1 MVEWFL
7 KNFNKC
13 FRDCFFRAG
22 DVFFN
27 LRIFVKFVKY
37 LFKAYVFLLFVIILL
52 FSWRMI
58 VLAVSLLL
66 EKRGYA
72 VFQNFLVSVILLEFT
87 LLKYCCFSFL
97 RTSAIYSVWFL
108 VLQVYASAIFIE
120 FVTQFR
126 SYYDF
131 FS

>member
-27 LRIFVKFVKY
+27 LRVFVKFVKY
-37 LFKAYVFLLFVIILL
+37 LFKAYVFLLFAIILL
-52 FSWRMI
+52 FSWRVI

-66 EKRGYA
+66 EKRGYT

-97 RTSAIYSVWFL
+97 RTFAIYSFWFL

-126 SYYDF
+126 SYHDF